1 MREIKLDMG
10 YKPDLTIDRVMEIFK
25 QNFEYDVVLLKENS
39 FIIKQGDAFIA
50 AKVTLKQKVD
60 KTILKITD
68 TENIPTDRKVLFYI
82 GVFILGFFGN
92 IIALILVFALHI
104 PKIRKFM
111 KPIEEFA
118 KNHPEFK

>member
-1 MREIKLDMG
+1 MG